1 MVKLFPLLAI
11 VVVAIAFPSPA
22 VAQQQGTNEGILG
35 AATQQAGSTAQPA
48 GAELVEDARRFR
60 VGVQG
65 GAGLDPEILDVGVHA
80 SFGPIFSRNIQF
92 RPVFELGAGELTT
105 LFGINLDVLYTFPG
119 FGGDTRWI
127 PYVGAGPNFGLSHRG
142 FETDDLDNIDL
153 PDDVTVSED
162 FDRFDFGDTD
172 FNGGMN
178 FIVGMRRQSGAF
190 FEMKGTAWG
199 VSTIRLLAGF
209 NFGRPR

>member
-1 MVKLFPLLAI
+1 MIKFSRFLVMALVVGFPWQAL
-11 VVVAIAFPSPA
+11 
-22 VAQQQGTNEGILG
+22 AQQQRNGEGVI
-35 AATQQAGSTAQPA
+35 AAASQEASSAAAQGSQ
-48 GAELVEDARRFR
+48 GEVRDGFRRFSI
-60 VGVQG
+60 GVQG

-80 SFGPIFSRNIQF
+80 TFGPIFSRNLQF

-105 LFGINLDVLYTFPG
+105 LLGINLDVLYTFTG
-119 FGGDTRWI
+119 VGGDPRWM

-142 FETDDLDNIDL
+142 FETEDLDNVDL
-153 PDDVTVSED
+153 PPDVTVDED

-178 FIVGMRRQSGAF
+178 FIVGMRKESGAF

-199 VSTIRLLAGF
+199 VSSIRLLAGF